1 MKKAS
6 RPIKDKRVIQDMQ
19 EYLKYYSERNYV
31 LFIIGITTGYR
42 SQDLVDLKIRDIQ
55 KALREKEFCII
66 EKKREKNHRTKGL
79 KGNPKPRI
87 VSVQPYVSKILK
99 EYIRGKPGYDYAFP
113 SQKGGHIKVDS
124 YGKILREAG
133 KYFKLYN
140 IAAHTPRKIYAYK
153 LYIDSGKNIE
163 LVRQALGH
171 STTLI
176 TERYLGLDRDAID
189 EYSKGLNDLIL
200 Y

>member
-6 RPIKDKRVIQDMQ
+6 KPIKDKRTIQDMQ
-19 EYLKYYSERNYV
+19 EYLKYHNERDYI

-55 KALREKEFCII
+55 KVLREKEFCIL
-66 EKKREKNHRTKGL
+66 EKKRLKNHITKGL
-79 KGNPKPRI
+79 KGNPKPR
-87 VSVQPYVSKILK
+87 VVPLQPYLIRVLR
-99 EYIRGKPGYDYAFP
+99 EYIKDKPGYDYAFP
-113 SQKGGHIKVDS
+113 SQKGNYITVDS
-124 YGKILREAG
+124 YGKILKKAG
-133 KYFKLYN
+133 KYFGLEN

-176 TERYLGLDRDAID
+176 TERYLGLDKEAIV
-189 EYSKGLNDLIL
+189 ECSKGLNDLIL

>member
-6 RPIKDKRVIQDMQ
+6 KPIKDKKTIQDMQ
-19 EYLKYYSERNYV
+19 EYLKYHNERNYV

-42 SQDLVDLKIRDIQ
+42 SQDLVDLKIRDLQ
-55 KALREKEFCII
+55 KALTEKEFCIL
-66 EKKREKNHRTKGL
+66 EKKREKNHKTRRL
-79 KGNPKPRI
+79 KGNPKPRSA
-87 VSVQPYVSKILK
+87 VVLPYVQKVIK
-99 EYIRGKPGYDYAFP
+99 EYIRGKPGYDYAFQ
-113 SQKGGHIKVDS
+113 SQKGGHITVDS

-133 KYFKLYN
+133 KYFGLNN
-140 IAAHTPRKIYAYK
+140 IAAHTPRKIYAYR
-153 LYIDSGKNIE
+153 LYMESNKNIE

-176 TERYLGLDRDAID
+176 TEKYLGLDRDAIE